1 MSVEVKNYNTGIG
14 ISMERIDNKKIK
26 VKFENLSDRS
36 EKDSVWDTHRKDSD
50 LVSNLY
56 FQSAEFERYFERME
70 DCSGRLEFNQLLDRE
85 TGEIKIKLTNAHF
98 CRVRHCPVCQWRKSL
113 MWKAKFYK
121 ALPDIEKQY
130 KSARWMFLTL
140 TVENCE
146 IKDLKKTLAHMNQ
159 SFKKLIKRKHFIKN
173 NLGFVKT
180 TEITRSKDGKAHP
193 HFHILLMM
201 KSTYFKGTEY
211 MKTSD
216 WAELWRDCLGVSYT
230 PITDI
235 RLVKVKNGGE
245 ANRSAL
251 ADAVAETLK
260 YAVKPSDMTKDREWF
275 HELTRQVFKL
285 RFVSTGGVLKDLF
298 KEETSEE
305 DLLLLSEEEET
316 DKELGSLYFNWYK
329 TKSKYRRKITE

>member
-1 MSVEVKNYNTGIG
+1 
-14 ISMERIDNKKIK
+14 
-26 VKFENLSDRS
+26 
-36 EKDSVWDTHRKDSD
+36 
-50 LVSNLY
+50 
-56 FQSAEFERYFERME
+56 
-70 DCSGRLEFNQLLDRE
+70 
-85 TGEIKIKLTNAHF
+85 
-98 CRVRHCPVCQWRKSL
+98 

-121 ALPDIEKQY
+121 ALPEIEAEY

-146 IKDLKKTLAHMNQ
+146 ITDLKSTLQWMNK
-159 SFKKLIKRKHFIKN
+159 SFKKLCLRKQFLKN
-173 NLGFVKT
+173 NIGFVKT

-235 RLVKVKNGGE
+235 RTVKVKNGGDSS
-245 ANRSAL
+245 RSAL

-305 DLLLLSEEEET
+305 DLLLLNEEEET
-316 DKELGSLYFNWYK
+316 DQDLGSLTFNWHK

>member
-14 ISMERIDNKKIK
+14 ISMERIDNKKTK

-36 EKDSVWDTHRKDSD
+36 EKDNVWDIHRKDCD

-146 IKDLKKTLAHMNQ
+146 ITDLKNTLSHMNQ
-159 SFKKLIKRKHFIKN
+159 SFKKLIKRKHFLKN

-180 TEITRSKDGKAHP
+180 TEITRSKNGKAHP

-235 RLVKVKNGGE
+235 RLVKAKSGGE
-245 ANRSAL
+245 ASRSAL
-251 ADAVAETLK
+251 SEAVAETLK

-305 DLLLLSEEEET
+305 DLLLLTEEEET
-316 DKELGSLYFNWYK
+316 DKGMGSLYFNWYK
-329 TKSKYRRKITE
+329 TQSKYRRRI